1 MRSGIEIATDRDVNE
16 KYANRYKNIGEDVR
30 PAAGAFA
37 RAPARIRPRR
47 GAGSRPPGVHREGFF
62 RRLARRPRG
71 RRGPQSAEFYAAF
84 GNKEELYVRA
94 LRHYGGRNVA
104 ALHAILSRPGTIEAR
119 LGDVYRAAVD
129 LYTAPPKA
137 TGCMIIGTATVEAPT
152 HRRIAAA
159 AAGLLAEIEAQ
170 FEQAFARAVAAGELA
185 ADPPPATRARLAG
198 AILDTLAV
206 RARLGAKAADLKA
219 FARSTVPV
227 ICR

>member
-1 MRSGIEIATDRDVNE
+1 MKNMRTGTKISAGTSGRLPERSRGRPREFDPDEVLARVRRVFIEKGFSAASLDDL
-16 KYANRYKNIGEDVR
+16 AA
-30 PAAGAFA
+30 AAGLN
-37 RAPARIRPRR
+37 RP
-47 GAGSRPPGVHREGFF
+47 S
-62 RRLARRPRG
+62 L
-71 RRGPQSAEFYAAF
+71 YAAF

-104 ALHAILSRPGTIEAR
+104 ALQAILSRPGTIEAR

-152 HRRIAAA
+152 HRRIAVA

-170 FEQAFARAVAAGELA
+170 FEQAFAHAVAAGELG

>member
-1 MRSGIEIATDRDVNE
+1 MSTTNMRTGTKISATSGRRPERSRGRPREFDPDEVLARVRRVFIEKGFSAASLDDL
-16 KYANRYKNIGEDVR
+16 AA
-30 PAAGAFA
+30 AAGLN
-37 RAPARIRPRR
+37 RP
-47 GAGSRPPGVHREGFF
+47 S
-62 RRLARRPRG
+62 L
-71 RRGPQSAEFYAAF
+71 YAAF
-84 GNKEELYVRA
+84 GNKEELYVRT

-119 LGDVYRAAVD
+119 LGEVYRAAVD

-159 AAGLLAEIEAQ
+159 AAGLLGEIEAQ

-185 ADPPPATRARLAG
+185 ADPPPVTRARLAG

-206 RARLGAKAADLKA
+206 RARLGAKPADLKA

>member
-1 MRSGIEIATDRDVNE
+1 MKNMRTGTKISARTSGRLPERSRGRPREFDPDEVLARVRRVFIEKGFSAASLDDL
-16 KYANRYKNIGEDVR
+16 AA
-30 PAAGAFA
+30 AAGLN
-37 RAPARIRPRR
+37 RP
-47 GAGSRPPGVHREGFF
+47 S
-62 RRLARRPRG
+62 L
-71 RRGPQSAEFYAAF
+71 YAAF

-119 LGDVYRAAVD
+119 LGEVYRAAVD

-159 AAGLLAEIEAQ
+159 AAGLLGEIEAQ

-185 ADPPPATRARLAG
+185 ADPPPVTRARLAG

-206 RARLGAKAADLKA
+206 RARLGAKPADLKA

>member
-1 MRSGIEIATDRDVNE
+1 MKNVRTSTKKATRASGAL
-16 KYANRYKNIGEDVR
+16 
-30 PAAGAFA
+30 P
-37 RAPARIRPRR
+37 
-47 GAGSRPPGVHREGFF
+47 
-62 RRLARRPRG
+62 RPRG
-71 RRGPQSAEFYAAF
+71 RPREFDPDEALGRVRRVFIEKGFSATSLDDLAAASGLNRPSLYAAF

-104 ALHAILSRPGTIEAR
+104 ALQAMLARAGTIEAR
-119 LGDVYRAAVD
+119 LGEVYKAAVD

-137 TGCMIIGTATVEAPT
+137 AGCMIVGTATVEAPN
-152 HRRIAAA
+152 HRKIAIAATE
-159 AAGLLAEIEAQ
+159 LLGQIEAQ
-170 FEQAFARAVAAGELA
+170 FEQAFVRAVAAGELA

-206 RARLGAKAADLKA
+206 RARLGAKPADLKA

>member
-1 MRSGIEIATDRDVNE
+1 MSTKNMRTGTKISAKTSGRLPERSRGRPREFDPDDVLARVRRVFIEKGFSAASLDDL
-16 KYANRYKNIGEDVR
+16 AA
-30 PAAGAFA
+30 AAGLN
-37 RAPARIRPRR
+37 RP
-47 GAGSRPPGVHREGFF
+47 S
-62 RRLARRPRG
+62 L
-71 RRGPQSAEFYAAF
+71 YAAF

-104 ALHAILSRPGTIEAR
+104 ALQAILSRPGTIEAR

-170 FEQAFARAVAAGELA
+170 FEQAFARAVAAGEIA

-206 RARLGAKAADLKA
+206 RARLGAKPAGLKA

-227 ICR
+227 ICG